1 MVALCGNLYHS
12 KNIITRVETNIH
24 QQVWPPSTG
33 KKAVQRALRKRP
45 PRVTSYP
52 ETMMSRLPD
61 HLDIHL
67 IRILYLLLC
76 EKNVSRVAL
85 KLNQPQPSISASL
98 RKLRELTGD
107 PLLVRGARGMV
118 PTQHGESLLKPAKRI
133 LEETERLFVPKT
145 AFVPQEEARTFHIA
159 APDYM
164 NTPFFTEVIARL
176 RRESPK
182 SHIVI
187 HALGPETDYVRLLSD
202 GELDLV
208 IANWDEPP
216 PHLHLSKLFD
226 DPIVCLM
233 RSDCAYA
240 KRTAKDAM
248 TIEDYLSLPHA
259 APSQILPGY
268 HGTIDSFLEKQNLH
282 RNVVVESAHFR
293 MLPYMVA
300 QTDLVLTAGQQF
312 ASFYEKTLSLKSY
325 SVPIKFPPLRFY
337 QLWHERVHQAT
348 EHKWL
353 RAQVSAAAKMLA
365 N

>member
-1 MVALCGNLYHS
+1 MS
-12 KNIITRVETNIH
+12 K
-24 QQVWPPSTG
+24 
-33 KKAVQRALRKRP
+33 
-45 PRVTSYP
+45 
-52 ETMMSRLPD
+52 LPD

-133 LEETERLFVPKT
+133 LEETERLFVHKT

-164 NTPFFTEVIARL
+164 NTPFFLELVAKM

-182 SHIVI
+182 SRIVI

-216 PHLHLSKLFD
+216 QHLHLSKLFD

-233 RSDCAYA
+233 RADSAYA
-240 KRTAKDAM
+240 KRTAPDAM
-248 TIEDYLSLPHA
+248 TVEDYLSLPHV
-259 APSQILPGY
+259 APWQVLPGY
-268 HGTIDSFLEKQNLH
+268 HGIIDTYLDRQNMR
-282 RNVVVESAHFR
+282 RNVVVESAYFG
-293 MLPYMVA
+293 MLPYMAA
-300 QTDLVLTAGQQF
+300 QTDLVLTTGRQF
-312 ASFYEKTLSLKSY
+312 AQFYEKTLALKSFTL
-325 SVPIKFPPLRFY
+325 PIKFPPMRFY

-353 RAQVSAAAKMLA
+353 REQVSQVAKAMA
-365 N
+365 IK